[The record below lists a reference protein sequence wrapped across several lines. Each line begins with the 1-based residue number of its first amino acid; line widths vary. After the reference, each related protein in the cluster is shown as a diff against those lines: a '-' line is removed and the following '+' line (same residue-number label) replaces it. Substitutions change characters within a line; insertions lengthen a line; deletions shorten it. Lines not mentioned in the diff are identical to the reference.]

1 LHLFQTYPN
10 LFIVA
15 RIISVANRKGGVG
28 KTTTSINLA
37 ASLAA
42 AEKKVLVIDLDPQG
56 NATSAIGGQAD
67 PQENIYQVLV
77 HHLQEEE
84 YIITPQATAIDNLHL
99 LAGSADI
106 AGLQLELIEHDSSQ
120 YILRDLL
127 ARRSLKINDTL
138 FTAQDLDY
146 VIVDTPPGLDLLT
159 INALTAAER
168 LIVPVQAE
176 YLALEGLSQM
186 IETFTRVREAFNP
199 GLTLMQVLITMYD
212 VRLCLARAV
221 GEDIRTKLDEQSA
234 IQVMKTVIPRS
245 VKLAEAPSFGLPVM
259 LFDPAS
265 SGALAYIELAK
276 EVMSDEETGSRPG
289 SGDPAAEVQSI
300 AV

>member
-1 LHLFQTYPN
+1 M
-10 LFIVA
+10 A

-42 AEKKVLVIDLDPQG
+42 SEKKVLVVDLDPQS
-56 NATSAIGGQAD
+56 NATSAIGAQSD
-67 PQENIYQVLV
+67 PEENIYQILV
-77 HHLQEEE
+77 HHLQNEE
-84 YIITPQATAIDNLHL
+84 YVITPQPTAIEGLYL

-106 AGLQLELIEHDSSQ
+106 TGLQLELIGHEASQ
-120 YILRDLL
+120 FILKDLL
-127 ARRSLKINDTL
+127 SRRQLKMAGGLATL
-138 FTAQDLDY
+138 QDLDF

-159 INALTAAER
+159 INALVAAER

-199 GLTLMQVLITMYD
+199 GLELMQVLITMYD
-212 VRLCLARAV
+212 VRLRLARAV
-221 GEDIRTKLDEQSA
+221 ADDIRTKLTEHA
-234 IQVMKTVIPRS
+234 EIQVMKTLIPRS

-276 EVMSDEETGSRPG
+276 EVIFHEETGSRPG